1 MDKRLFLAAAAAA
14 ATTLPALD
22 AHAQAKAP
30 RGPGILTISGAI
42 SKARANRGPLDP
54 LLDPLMVKQGVKF
67 DQALVLDAT
76 ALLKLP
82 AVKIKPS
89 ISYDEKP
96 HGLSGPLVSSVIE
109 LAGVNP
115 NAEVSL
121 GLKAVDGYTVVLP
134 LKDLRRMKMI
144 VATHMDG
151 QPLALGGFGPLWAIY
166 EADKAPDQQDKP
178 LKERFGL
185 CPWALYHIE
194 VRA

>member
-1 MDKRLFLAAAAAA
+1 MNKRRFLTAAAA
-14 ATTLPALD
+14 ATALPALS
-22 AHAQAKAP
+22 AHAEAKAS

-42 SKARANRGPLDP
+42 GKTNRGPLDP

-67 DQALVLDAT
+67 DKALVLDAA

-96 HGLSGPLVSSVIE
+96 HELAGPLVSSVIE
-109 LAGVNP
+109 LAGVKP
-115 NAEVSL
+115 EAEVSL
-121 GLKAVDGYTVVLP
+121 GLKAVDGYTVLLP

-185 CPWALYHIE
+185 CPWALYHID

>member
-1 MDKRLFLAAAAAA
+1 MNKRRFLSAAAA
-14 ATTLPALD
+14 ATALPALG
-22 AHAQAKAP
+22 AQAEAKAA
-30 RGPGILTISGAI
+30 RGPGILTISGAVGK
-42 SKARANRGPLDP
+42 SNRGPLDP
-54 LLDPLMVKQGVKF
+54 LLDPLMAKQGVKF
-67 DQALVLDAT
+67 DKALVLDAA

-82 AVKIKPS
+82 AVKIRPS

-96 HGLSGPLVSSVIE
+96 HELAGPLVSSVVE
-109 LAGVNP
+109 LAGVKP
-115 NAEVSL
+115 EAEVSL
-121 GLKAVDGYTVVLP
+121 GLKAVDGYTVQLP

-185 CPWALYHIE
+185 CPWALYHID
-194 VRA
+194 VKA

>member
-1 MDKRLFLAAAAAA
+1 MNKRRFLTAAAA
-14 ATTLPALD
+14 ATALPALS
-22 AHAQAKAP
+22 AHAETKAS

-42 SKARANRGPLDP
+42 GKTNRGPLDP

-67 DQALVLDAT
+67 DKAMVLDAT

-96 HGLSGPLVSSVIE
+96 HELAGPLVSSVIE
-109 LAGVNP
+109 LAGVKP
-115 NAEVSL
+115 EAEVSL
-121 GLKAVDGYTVVLP
+121 GLKAVDGYTVVLL

-185 CPWALYHIE
+185 CPWALYHID